1 MNEKRQVD
9 LGGPVVGERELERIR
24 EVFESGWLLNGPE
37 VDRFEDEFADF
48 VGAQHA
54 VGVVN
59 CTAGMDIA
67 VTALGLENGR
77 IAVPGQ
83 AFVANGIALLQN
95 NATPLFVDVDPE
107 TYNIDPAELEAVAD
121 RVDGVLLLHYAGLPT
136 DMDRILEIAEQHDLA
151 VIEDAA
157 HALGSTYDGQ
167 SVGTFGDVT
176 VFSFGPLKMITTAMG
191 GMVTTADDE
200 VTDRIEMLR
209 SYGMDADSWDRDR
222 NQQSWQ
228 YSIPELGHNF
238 RLPDTAAA
246 MGRAQLQRVDEFVHH
261 RQQRAA
267 EYTDRLQAVDGIQP
281 PVDDT
286 SRTHSY
292 LYYVIRVDDAYPLT
306 RDELALRL
314 EDNDVEVS
322 VHWDPPLHEHTFI
335 KQFADNESLPVSE
348 LLADR
353 LLTLPMHPNLQPEDV
368 EYVASLIE
376 SYAE

>member
-1 MNEKRQVD
+1 MNEQRQVD

-59 CTAGMDIA
+59 CTAGMDMA

-107 TYNIDPAELEAVAD
+107 TYNIDPTELEAVAD
-121 RVDGVLLLHYAGLPT
+121 RVDGVLLVHYGGLPA
-136 DMDRILEIAEQHDLA
+136 DMDRILEIAEEHDLA

-200 VTDRIEMLR
+200 VADRIEALR
-209 SYGMDADSWDRDR
+209 SYGMDTDSWNRDQ

-246 MGRAQLQRVDEFVHH
+246 MGRAQLQRVDEFVDH

-281 PVDDT
+281 PVDDP

-335 KQFADNESLPVSE
+335 KQFADDVSLPVSE

-353 LLTLPMHPNLQPEDV
+353 LLTLPMHPNIQPEDV